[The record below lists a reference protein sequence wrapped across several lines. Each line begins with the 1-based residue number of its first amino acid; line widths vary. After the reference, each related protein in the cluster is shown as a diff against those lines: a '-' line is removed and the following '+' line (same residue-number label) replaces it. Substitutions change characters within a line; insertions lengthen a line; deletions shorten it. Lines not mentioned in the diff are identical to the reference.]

1 MSETATLAAPDAAP
15 VVPSLVDASVE
26 ATPPAEAQVQD
37 QPSEQEGENVEK
49 EEQKPRSKASERIG
63 ELYGKM
69 KAMERER
76 DAALRDLERLR
87 QPVVDPAKWDQMSYD
102 EQQAAQMRHA
112 VRQERAEELARE
124 ARNREADAERVRD
137 EMFMQRL
144 SSAREMIKD
153 IDTVLTDP
161 TLPVTQVG
169 ARFIK
174 ESEKGPQVAY
184 FLSQNRAEAARI
196 ASLEP
201 LAQAYELGRIEQRIN
216 AAPTARKVSQAP
228 NPVPKVS
235 GGANPGAK
243 DPANMSPSDMA
254 EYLRAKGLVR

>member
-1 MSETATLAAPDAAP
+1 MTDTANLAAPDAAP
-15 VVPSLVDASVE
+15 SVSSPVPASVE

-49 EEQKPRSKASERIG
+49 EEQKPRQKASERIG

-76 DAALRDLERLR
+76 DAAIRDLQRLQ
-87 QPVVDPAKWDQMSYD
+87 QPVVDQSQWEQMSYD
-102 EQQAAQMRHA
+102 QQQAVQMRQA

-124 ARNREADAERVRD
+124 ARNREADAERMRD

-144 SSAREMIKD
+144 SSARETIKD
-153 IDTVLTDP
+153 IETVLTDP

-174 ESEKGPQVAY
+174 ESERGPQVAY

-235 GGANPGAK
+235 GGANAGAK
-243 DPANMSPSDMA
+243 DPSSMSMSEYA
-254 EYLRAKGLVR
+254 EWYRKRS